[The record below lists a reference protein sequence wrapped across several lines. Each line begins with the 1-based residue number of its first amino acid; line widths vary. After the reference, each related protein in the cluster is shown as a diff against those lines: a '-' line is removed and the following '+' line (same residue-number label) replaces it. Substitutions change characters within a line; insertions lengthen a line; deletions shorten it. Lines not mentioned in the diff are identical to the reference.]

1 MEFVGEVGPN
11 LEVFFP
17 VKMPKSKRNRAV
29 SLTKTKKKG
38 LELKTGLVKEIQ
50 ECVDNYAYIY
60 VFSVENMRNS
70 KLKEVRNEWKHSRF
84 FFGKNKVMI
93 IALGRDREAEYKENL
108 HKIANKLK
116 GQCGLMFSNQAKE
129 DVIKWFKDYSELDYA
144 RSGNEAT
151 SDVTVD
157 AGPLDQFQHSMEPQL
172 RQLGLD
178 TTLKKGII
186 TLQTD
191 FQICKEGDT
200 LTPEQARLLKLFGNP
215 MAEFHISL
223 LCMWSNDGT
232 FEELT

>member
-1 MEFVGEVGPN
+1 
-11 LEVFFP
+11 
-17 VKMPKSKRNRAV
+17 MPKSKRNRAV

-93 IALGRDREAEYKENL
+93 IAIGRDREAEYKENL

-116 GQCGLMFSNQAKE
+116 GQCGLMFTNQAKE

-232 FEELT
+232 FEDLT